1 QSLKGRVVFDGE
13 RPEPRIIDVTGQP
26 CPVKGNKVVLDD
38 LVVDA
43 KTKGVRWC
51 VVYLIDANGDFKT
64 PLPINPAALSV
75 LQKKV
80 EIDQPCCK
88 CEPYV
93 VALHKSQTL
102 VAKNSSTVAHNV
114 MINGPVGSPQLN
126 PCLKAGE
133 SIDVTG
139 WKAVPTPIPIK

>member
-1 QSLKGRVVFDGE
+1 MRLWRVMSVSLVVVALAQDARAEDWGQSLKGRVVFDGE

-75 LQKKV
+75 LPKKV

-88 CEPYV
+88 
-93 VALHKSQTL
+93 
-102 VAKNSSTVAHNV
+102 
-114 MINGPVGSPQLN
+114 
-126 PCLKAGE
+126 
-133 SIDVTG
+133 
-139 WKAVPTPIPIK
+139 